1 VTSPFGWEP
10 LVVVLLVVLV
20 AAVATALVALSL
32 RRAWQRTE
40 ASLARSEALTRQ
52 LEVQAQELRRRVEE
66 SEALRSELEL
76 ANIELVEANAEAH
89 HARAGAES
97 AVRRKEEVL
106 AILDTVLESSPVAF
120 ALLDRDLRFIR
131 INRAFAGV
139 TGRPAVDHIG
149 STIEELAPSLAPTL
163 TLALERVLLAD
174 APQRDVELSWAPVA
188 ATAIAAPAPQ
198 RHWIAS
204 FYPVRTASG
213 STLGVGTLML
223 EVSERKQLEEQFRQA
238 QKMEAVGR
246 LAGGIA
252 HDFNNLLTV
261 MTSCS
266 ELLLGDLTHE
276 DRRRGDVEEIR
287 RAAQRAAALTRQL
300 LAFSRKQILQPTLLD
315 LNAVVSDMERML
327 RRVLGEDIVLDT
339 RLDPD
344 LGFVRADHGQ
354 VEQVLMNLVVNA
366 RDAMPGGGRII
377 IETRNVEQTLVP
389 DLAADAAGVVLE
401 VRDEGHGITPDAMP
415 HIFEPFYTTKELGKG
430 TGLGLSTVYG
440 IVKQS
445 GGEVEVESTPAA
457 GSTFRIVLPR
467 YRDTSA
473 PRRFSPP
480 GIVVPRAAA
489 TILLVEDEEAVRGLA
504 TRILTRDGYT
514 VLSASRGDEA
524 VSLFARNQ
532 REVALLVSDLVLPGL
547 GGIDL
552 AKRLREMRPE
562 LKVLLMSGYTDRD
575 VGSLAGESRN
585 IAFMQKPFTPDTL
598 TRHVAELLDG
608 TETTAERLVGR
619 ELESG
624 ETR

>member
-1 VTSPFGWEP
+1 MTSPFGWEP

-20 AAVATALVALSL
+20 AAVATALVAFSL

-149 STIEELAPSLAPTL
+149 STVEELAPSLAPTL
-163 TLALERVLLAD
+163 TSALERVLLAD
-174 APQRDVELSWAPVA
+174 APQRDVELSWTPVA
-188 ATAIAAPAPQ
+188 TTAIAAPAAQ

-377 IETRNVEQTLVP
+377 IETRNAEQTLAP

-445 GGEVEVESTPAA
+445 GGEVEVESTPGV

-467 YRDTSA
+467 YRDASA

-480 GIVVPRAAA
+480 GIVAPRAAA

-575 VGSLAGESRN
+575 VSSLAGESRN

-619 ELESG
+619 EMESG
-624 ETR
+624 EPR